1 MVVSCP
7 LTHHRLAKHHLQ
19 GITRIGRMALNTKIL
34 ALVEFTGF
42 MQDLFWGVQLADIV
56 NQSCQVKGFLHLHV

>member
-1 MVVSCP
+1 M
-7 LTHHRLAKHHLQ
+7 Q

-34 ALVEFTGF
+34 ALIEFTGF

-56 NQSCQVKGFLHLHV
+56 NQSCQVKGFLHLHVQP